1 MECLNDKNIK
11 LLFEI
16 LIIWNFMFCPCP
28 VFRLFC
34 TCISFKFSQKREK
47 GREKVLNG
55 KERFGF
61 INLLLWLS
69 FQSACGKGQGGISEI
84 FG

>member
-1 MECLNDKNIK
+1 MELHVLPVSGIPV
-11 LLFEI
+11 I
-16 LIIWNFMFCPCP
+16 LHMYFIQIFP
-28 VFRLFC
+28 
-34 TCISFKFSQKREK
+34 KAGK